1 MPVERQ
7 RIISNILIK
16 ELQLLKMNCGNQ
28 INNSTRNY
36 YKRSMC
42 YCNDCRNHE
51 IEQHMKDFDIID
63 ERKIYCKI
71 CNVNIDKLIILEHIN
86 LLSHNKP
93 KYVYLF
99 D

>member
-1 MPVERQ
+1 
-7 RIISNILIK
+7 
-16 ELQLLKMNCGNQ
+16 MNCNNQ

-63 ERKIYCKI
+63 RDIIYCKI
-71 CNVNIDKLIILEHIN
+71 CDVIIDKQTILEHIK
-86 LLSHNKP
+86 LLSHHKP
-93 KYVYLF
+93 KYVYLC